1 MEFVGAMLGVL
12 DLIVRSDV
20 QDSLEYIDW
29 YIRDFPYGYAG
40 LTEMLLDPSHCP
52 FTLHG
57 IGLFN
62 RHGLS
67 TPRI

>member
-1 MEFVGAMLGVL
+1 MCIGQQE
-12 DLIVRSDV
+12 
-20 QDSLEYIDW
+20 SLEYIDW

-40 LTEMLLDPSHCP
+40 LMEMLLDPSHCP

-62 RHGLS
+62 RHVLLTS
-67 TPRI
+67 YRPPHKSH

>member
-1 MEFVGAMLGVL
+1 MIRLRLMVCI
-12 DLIVRSDV
+12 DL

-57 IGLFN
+57 IGLFK
-62 RHGLS
+62 RRVL
-67 TPRI
+67 